1 MQVLN
6 VPVIHC
12 LYYTL
17 KIIDGKIIIT
27 LFLCVRHLFVNGFTT
42 KVNLGRN
49 SLLSRDNCIVS
60 RCRPS
65 GTRISYAQASCFFYI
80 RFCTVNIQT
89 IKKVPVYRRD
99 RACTIVCCTSRD
111 NTGQIGQIKSDV
123 QRVRVVLNCPD
134 FDTPSCCN
142 FAFTPNFDQVT
153 PQHRSSDLR
162 RFLFV
167 FVIFFGFFFCPFRTN
182 VYSMRVRVRT
192 FLRACGFRAKTSD
205 AYNNVRNNT

>member
-1 MQVLN
+1 MGRSLLRYFCAFDTYSLTVLQQKWIW
-6 VPVIHC
+6 VATVSCPVI
-12 LYYTL
+12 
-17 KIIDGKIIIT
+17 IV
-27 LFLCVRHLFVNGFTT
+27 LCPVA
-42 KVNLGRN
+42 GRPVHEYRMRKRRVF
-49 SLLSRDNCIVS
+49 SISVS
-60 RCRPS
+60 
-65 GTRISYAQASCFFYI
+65 
-80 RFCTVNIQT
+80 IQSTYKT

-134 FDTPSCCN
+134 FDTPSCN
-142 FAFTPNFDQVT
+142 FAFTPNFNQVT